1 MVTPLAHLKSL
12 EYSLSRV
19 MTESPELYHLQ
30 GGQEQGRPQLTPR
43 AMHIPPLSPLLM
55 YPECQDGRR
64 PQPVPK
70 LLSVLLTLFLTTPFV
85 LCPTSLNPDPWIIMG
100 SAETLTCRSICRALL
115 LWNAA
120 GLLSM
125 SLLEKRESLSNVD
138 LNSVKGCNWIFF

>member
-115 LWNAA
+115 L
-120 GLLSM
+120 
-125 SLLEKRESLSNVD
+125 
-138 LNSVKGCNWIFF
+138 